1 MESDFVSGNVS
12 KGYTTPPGLFG
23 LTYKQRDAT
32 LKGQGYA
39 SPVKFWMPFN
49 GGIGFHDPAG
59 EIQFGGTIYKKS
71 GSHGCINMPYA
82 AAKTLFEN
90 VYAGI
95 PVICYNLA
103 GTENSQA
110 TKASG
115 KAETAVPVQTT
126 PAEQPTQTPAQTP
139 AETQPAQTPV
149 PTVSPAGPGETTK
162 AQETAAPTRHLPNL
176 LLYSLLKL
184 PLLRKM
190 PHKKWALH
198 LPQKPL
204 QTRSVQVCDAG
215 KH

>member
-1 MESDFVSGNVS
+1 MTENDYGNTYVEVNLTAQHLFMYKEGQKILESDFVSGNVS

-49 GGIGFHDPAG
+49 GGIGFHDASWRNT
-59 EIQFGGTIYKKS
+59 FGGTIYKKS

-115 KAETAVPVQTT
+115 KLKQQYLYRPHRQN
-126 PAEQPTQTPAQTP
+126 
-139 AETQPAQTPV
+139 
-149 PTVSPAGPGETTK
+149 SPH
-162 AQETAAPTRHLPNL
+162 RHRH
-176 LLYSLLKL
+176 KHR
-184 PLLRKM
+184 LRHSQ
-190 PHKKWALH
+190 HKH
-198 LPQKPL
+198 RCQ
-204 QTRSVQVCDAG
+204 Q
-215 KH
+215 